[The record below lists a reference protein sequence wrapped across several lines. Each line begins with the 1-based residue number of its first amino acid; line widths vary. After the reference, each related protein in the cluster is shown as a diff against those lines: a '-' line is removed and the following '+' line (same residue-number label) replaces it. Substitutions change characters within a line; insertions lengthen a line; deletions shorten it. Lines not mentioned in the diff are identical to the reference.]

1 MVKSREK
8 CLGQKK
14 CEQIEETA
22 QFTQGDRMEMANS
35 LEEMHAQITQSHLLV
50 KEVETCCR
58 RRMSLKPAF
67 CASHF
72 KRTLCK
78 WKCSFPPK

>member
-22 QFTQGDRMEMANS
+22 QFTQGRE
-35 LEEMHAQITQSHLLV
+35 
-50 KEVETCCR
+50 
-58 RRMSLKPAF
+58 
-67 CASHF
+67 
-72 KRTLCK
+72 
-78 WKCSFPPK
+78 CSPLRSGPRV